1 MSTKTKRAV
10 LHVDDDPQLLR
21 VVARRLQSAGYDV
34 HSVNDAETVLGL
46 LLETDCRVV
55 VLDIDMPGVNG
66 LDLLRRIK
74 QQDGGVQVIMLT
86 GVVTMSTVLQ
96 SMRWGAEACVF
107 KPLADADA
115 LLEALDASFTKI
127 DRWWRSLQ
135 ELNRRK
141 REDENITVASATT

>member
-66 LDLLRRIK
+66 LDVLRLIE
-74 QQDGGVQVIMLT
+74 QQDGGVQATMLT

-141 REDENITVASATT
+141 REDANITVASATT